1 MKQPSDSGDAG
12 AAVSGGGAALISAGP
27 AAALPVAS
35 PGAGASVFPPRRW
48 ACPGSYAE
56 VRGEF
61 QSTELDEQ
69 RLKPSPGSSKAV
81 PRTQSQDWADHH
93 PGPGKELL
101 LCTWR
106 LAPPSR

>member
-1 MKQPSDSGDAG
+1 MKQPSDSGDAR

-69 RLKPSPGSSKAV
+69 GSV
-81 PRTQSQDWADHH
+81 VLPW
-93 PGPGKELL
+93 
-101 LCTWR
+101 
-106 LAPPSR
+106 